1 MNHNSVGAGSD
12 DEKIDSKGLEAFQ
25 IDPESNLNMIWNSF
39 TNLFYMISFF
49 TGPLILAFEFKTF
62 ERQRYFE
69 LFLDFIMLCDIA
81 TEFFTSRMHKGKKI
95 TKLKSIAKAY
105 IKSTFI
111 FDILACLPGLITL
124 ERHTGLYYLKI
135 FRYL

>member
-1 MNHNSVGAGSD
+1 
-12 DEKIDSKGLEAFQ
+12 
-25 IDPESNLNMIWNSF
+25 
-39 TNLFYMISFF
+39 
-49 TGPLILAFEFKTF
+49 
-62 ERQRYFE
+62 
-69 LFLDFIMLCDIA
+69 MLCDIA

-124 ERHTGLYYLKI
+124 ERNTGLYFLKI
-135 FRYL
+135 FRYLQIKRLFD

>member
-1 MNHNSVGAGSD
+1 
-12 DEKIDSKGLEAFQ
+12 
-25 IDPESNLNMIWNSF
+25 
-39 TNLFYMISFF
+39 
-49 TGPLILAFEFKTF
+49 
-62 ERQRYFE
+62 
-69 LFLDFIMLCDIA
+69 MLCDIA